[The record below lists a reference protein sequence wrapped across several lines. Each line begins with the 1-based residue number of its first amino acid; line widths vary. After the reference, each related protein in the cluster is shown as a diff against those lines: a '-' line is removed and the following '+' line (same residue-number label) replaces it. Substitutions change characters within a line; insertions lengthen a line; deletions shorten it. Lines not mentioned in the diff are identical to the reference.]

1 MHYGETC
8 DTRKTNG
15 EPGVKPHLSPYLPV
29 FQPKKEKG
37 ESVKAK
43 RGNTSQTVD
52 FYPVNGGFSVYKVAL
67 YVRQVTLYARKHPL

>member
-43 RGNTSQTVD
+43 TG
-52 FYPVNGGFSVYKVAL
+52 
-67 YVRQVTLYARKHPL
+67 KHLPNSRLLHCQHRFQRL

>member
-8 DTRKTNG
+8 DTRKANG

-43 RGNTSQTVD
+43 NGKTSPKQ
-52 FYPVNGGFSVYKVAL
+52 
-67 YVRQVTLYARKHPL
+67 

>member
-29 FQPKKEKG
+29 FQSEKEKG

-43 RGNTSQTVD
+43 TG
-52 FYPVNGGFSVYKVAL
+52 
-67 YVRQVTLYARKHPL
+67 KHLPNSRLLPC